1 MALTD
6 GTRPTIESH
15 AWTAWPWS
23 TARDAS
29 SRVTPG
35 TSISAFRPAEPST
48 ITSFTASPPTVS
60 SPAAFHS
67 SSSAARTTFA
77 STSTV
82 AGSTSSVRSRTR
94 LTTVVDQLSSLASS
108 TVTDDDARSTE
119 DGGLST
125 ALSSPYGTATT
136 APLDGFT
143 SEATLPTAHG
153 ETVHNLT
160 QSLLSNYTATVAT
173 DYGVDITNGSSL
185 APDASLLARGSSSAG
200 LSLSLPDL
208 LEEDELMALWNC
220 TNCFLLNYG
229 AAAAAGA
236 NGTAKFYGNG
246 TVDPRDVLPTG
257 EDDILAS
264 ETTIYLIRVIATAI
278 VLGIV
283 ILATVIGNVFV
294 IAAILLERN
303 LQSVANHLILSLA
316 VADLLVACL
325 VMPLGAVYEVSKE
338 WRLGADLC
346 DMWTSSDVL
355 CCTASI
361 LHLVAI
367 ALDRYWA
374 VTDIDYA
381 HQRTARRI
389 GYMIIII
396 WTLSVLVSIAP
407 LLGWK
412 DPEWETRVYQDLQC
426 IVSQDVGYQIFA
438 TASSFYVPLLV
449 ILFLYWRIF
458 LAARKRIRRR
468 QQTHP
473 EPLAKASCM
482 ALTSIG
488 FRWKVTATQTASGG
502 GMIANVAGGSGGIA
516 AAVVAVIG
524 RPLPTISETTTA
536 FTNVSSANTSPEKGS
551 LGNGI
556 ERDRIEIDPPTAD
569 ISMAYPSGNQASCSS
584 TTRPPGSSGLASRK
598 KAQSST
604 DSKRER
610 KAAKTLAI
618 ITGAFVCCWL
628 PFFIIAILLPTCTSC
643 NISPL
648 ITSVCLWLGYFNST
662 LNPIIYTIFSPE
674 FRHAFKRILC
684 GRRYSLRRTRNLGVR
699 HMR

>member
-1 MALTD
+1 MALMD
-6 GTRPTIESH
+6 GGRPTNESF
-15 AWTAWPWS
+15 AWTALLPRS
-23 TARDAS
+23 RGTASPA
-29 SRVTPG
+29 SRVTYEFPPATTPSSG
-35 TSISAFRPAEPST
+35 PPVTSYSALPST
-48 ITSFTASPPTVS
+48 TATWSTGTTGPPSTLGN
-60 SPAAFHS
+60 
-67 SSSAARTTFA
+67 A
-77 STSTV
+77 SYAETY
-82 AGSTSSVRSRTR
+82 TSSGAAA
-94 LTTVVDQLSSLASS
+94 TTGDVVVDQLSLAAHDVPSAPFPGDRSPLATLAPSVDAVTATVQNLTRTLLGNYSS
-108 TVTDDDARSTE
+108 ALDEDYGE
-119 DGGLST
+119 DGGSSNST
-125 ALSSPYGTATT
+125 LGA
-136 APLDGFT
+136 
-143 SEATLPTAHG
+143 
-153 ETVHNLT
+153 
-160 QSLLSNYTATVAT
+160 
-173 DYGVDITNGSSL
+173 SSL
-185 APDASLLARGSSSAG
+185 MPRGVA
-200 LSLSLPDL
+200 LSLPDL
-208 LEEDELMALWNC
+208 LEEDELMALLNC

-229 AAAAAGA
+229 AAGGA
-236 NGTAKFYGNG
+236 NNTTGRYYPNG
-246 TVDPRDVLPTG
+246 TSLSPSDD
-257 EDDILAS
+257 EDAIAS
-264 ETTIYLIRVIATAI
+264 ETTIYLIRVIATAV

-412 DPEWETRVYQDLQC
+412 DPEWEARVYQDLQC

-468 QQTHP
+468 QQ
-473 EPLAKASCM
+473 
-482 ALTSIG
+482 
-488 FRWKVTATQTASGG
+488 VNATQTASGG

-569 ISMAYPSGNQASCSS
+569 ISMAYPSGTQASCSS
-584 TTRPPGSSGLASRK
+584 SARPPGSLASKK

-643 NISPL
+643 DISPFV
-648 ITSVCLWLGYFNST
+648 TSVCLWLGYFNST

-684 GRRYSLRRTRNLGVR
+684 GRRYSLRRTRNMGVR

>member
-1 MALTD
+1 MSRLMD
-6 GTRPTIESH
+6 KYFSRPARPWPLRVRAVTEKVHRYSTGAGDDSSSSSSSSSSNSLSGSTIGNSAVLH
-15 AWTAWPWS
+15 S
-23 TARDAS
+23 TAATTTGSSSWRSVAGSVDGFDGGVLVVGTNVPVGSSESEVDYGS
-29 SRVTPG
+29 SRSS
-35 TSISAFRPAEPST
+35 TSILDDFINENNDSSISSSSGKLFNGILSN
-48 ITSFTASPPTVS
+48 FTS
-60 SPAAFHS
+60 SPAVPAVGSLFTNHTTEFSTNVNWS
-67 SSSAARTTFA
+67 SGDAGSAA
-77 STSTV
+77 V
-82 AGSTSSVRSRTR
+82 PGSR
-94 LTTVVDQLSSLASS
+94 LAFS
-108 TVTDDDARSTE
+108 
-119 DGGLST
+119 
-125 ALSSPYGTATT
+125 
-136 APLDGFT
+136 
-143 SEATLPTAHG
+143 
-153 ETVHNLT
+153 
-160 QSLLSNYTATVAT
+160 
-173 DYGVDITNGSSL
+173 
-185 APDASLLARGSSSAG
+185 
-200 LSLSLPDL
+200 SLPDL
-208 LEEDELMALWNC
+208 LEEDDLMALWNC
-220 TNCFLLNYG
+220 TNCLLLNCSSSISSTDSSSALINATG
-229 AAAAAGA
+229 GSISR
-236 NGTAKFYGNG
+236 YGNG
-246 TVDPRDVLPTG
+246 TDQDLLLLNPDGGLNK
-257 EDDILAS
+257 DA
-264 ETTIYLIRVIATAI
+264 ETTIYLIRVIATSI

-325 VMPLGAVYEVSKE
+325 VMPLGAVYEVSNE

-389 GYMIIII
+389 GYMIIVI

-412 DPEWETRVYQDLQC
+412 DPEWESRVYQDLQC

-468 QQTHP
+468 QQAAQTHP

-488 FRWKVTATQTASGG
+488 FRWKVTAAQQKAIGG
-502 GMIANVAGGSGGIA
+502 PTANVVGGSGGIA

-536 FTNVSSANTSPEKGS
+536 FTNVSSANTSPEKAS

-556 ERDRIEIDPPTAD
+556 ERDRIEADPPTAD
-569 ISMAYPSGNQASCSS
+569 ISTAYPSTGASCSS
-584 TTRPPGSSGLASRK
+584 VKPSFMK
-598 KAQSST
+598 KRSQAAT

-628 PFFIIAILLPTCTSC
+628 PFFIIAILLPTCTGC
-643 NISPL
+643 DISP
-648 ITSVCLWLGYFNST
+648 IVTSVCLWLGYFNST

-684 GRRYSLRRTRNLGVR
+684 GRRHSLRRTRNMGVR

>member
-6 GTRPTIESH
+6 GRRPTKESH

-23 TARDAS
+23 TARDTA
-29 SRVTPG
+29 RVTPSPAG
-35 TSISAFRPAEPST
+35 SSTGIVSSTSTT
-48 ITSFTASPPTVS
+48 ITSYTASPPTVS
-60 SPAAFHS
+60 FPAAFHS
-67 SSSAARTTFA
+67 SSTSSRPPFS
-77 STSTV
+77 STG
-82 AGSTSSVRSRTR
+82 APSVRSRTR
-94 LTTVVDQLSSLASS
+94 LTTVVDQLSSLVSS
-108 TVTDDDARSTE
+108 TVTDTDDGT
-119 DGGLST
+119 DGDLST
-125 ALSSPYGTATT
+125 PVSSSAGTGN
-136 APLDGFT
+136 PT
-143 SEATLPTAHG
+143 SPSFPTPEAG
-153 ETVHNLT
+153 SVRNLT
-160 QSLLSNYTATVAT
+160 QTFLSNYTTVTA
-173 DYGVDITNGSSL
+173 DYAGDNSNGS
-185 APDASLLARGSSSAG
+185 AYFASPSATAMGDRGSTLPGG

-229 AAAAAGA
+229 AAGGV
-236 NGTAKFYGNG
+236 NSTGKYYGNG
-246 TVDPRDVLPTG
+246 TVDPRDGLLPSH
-257 EDDILAS
+257 DDDALAS

-468 QQTHP
+468 QQAAQTHP

-584 TTRPPGSSGLASRK
+584 TRPPGSSGLASRK
-598 KAQSST
+598 KTQSST

-628 PFFIIAILLPTCTSC
+628 PFFIIAILLPTCTTC

>member
-1 MALTD
+1 MAAS
-6 GTRPTIESH
+6 TRGAGSAVGGRRVTEASFTWPS
-15 AWTAWPWS
+15 WPWS
-23 TARDAS
+23 SSRTVTESSSGGVGSGSSSTRDSGSTTTSSWTSAATSTGSVTGGDRDALLDDDYDN
-29 SRVTPG
+29 
-35 TSISAFRPAEPST
+35 
-48 ITSFTASPPTVS
+48 TSFLDDLLRNDNG
-60 SPAAFHS
+60 S
-67 SSSAARTTFA
+67 SSS
-77 STSTV
+77 S
-82 AGSTSSVRSRTR
+82 GSD
-94 LTTVVDQLSSLASS
+94 L
-108 TVTDDDARSTE
+108 
-119 DGGLST
+119 
-125 ALSSPYGTATT
+125 
-136 APLDGFT
+136 FT
-143 SEATLPTAHG
+143 G
-153 ETVHNLT
+153 
-160 QSLLSNYTATVAT
+160 LLSNFSGTTASSAANYTTEFSVN
-173 DYGVDITNGSSL
+173 VNV
-185 APDASLLARGSSSAG
+185 SSSVASVAAERSSR
-200 LSLSLPDL
+200 LSLGALPDL

-229 AAAAAGA
+229 SSGGIGAGNGSNGLLNVTR
-236 NGTAKFYGNG
+236 NGTGGWDRDDWMFLRPNG
-246 TVDPRDVLPTG
+246 SLSGSDFGSENGSGGGMVFDG
-257 EDDILAS
+257 EDM
-264 ETTIYLIRVIATAI
+264 ETTIYLIRVIVTAV

-389 GYMIIII
+389 GYMIIVI

-412 DPEWETRVYQDLQC
+412 DPEWEARVYQDLQC
-426 IVSQDVGYQIFA
+426 IVSQDIGYQIFA

-468 QQTHP
+468 QQ
-473 EPLAKASCM
+473 
-482 ALTSIG
+482 
-488 FRWKVTATQTASGG
+488 VTASQPNNAIGG
-502 GMIANVAGGSGGIA
+502 PTANVVGGSGGIA

-551 LGNGI
+551 LGNGL
-556 ERDRIEIDPPTAD
+556 ERDRIDVDPPTAD
-569 ISMAYPSGNQASCSS
+569 LSVAYPSGGGCGPGPSSSKPSIAKKKNQSA
-584 TTRPPGSSGLASRK
+584 
-598 KAQSST
+598 T

-628 PFFIIAILLPTCTSC
+628 PFFIIAILLPTCTAC
-643 NISPL
+643 DISP
-648 ITSVCLWLGYFNST
+648 IAMSVCLWLGYFNST

-684 GRRYSLRRTRNLGVR
+684 GRKHSLRRARNVR
-699 HMR
+699 HLR